1 MTSLL
6 RQRAP
11 IATLGLGLLLIV
23 GCSDK
28 AAPADGGAA
37 GAPAGGRS
45 GGGGAGATGGGGA
58 TGAAG
63 GGGAGR
69 GGGGWGGAAGAGGA
83 AGLGGA
89 GGAAVSYSGCNFIG
103 GVDRISVAKR
113 DPARSLCAVIVFA
126 DGTSA
131 NPSGVTLPQNWKVEF
146 AFTTTSVGACELRAP
161 PTGAARS
168 TSQTGTASWK
178 TGTAAP
184 FTTADVDVVLHFTGD
199 GGAIPDEAIRA
210 TGVDVS
216 HACQ

>member
-83 AGLGGA
+83 GA
-89 GGAAVSYSGCNFIG
+89 GTAVSYSGCNFIG

-146 AFTTTSVGACELRAP
+146 AFITTSVGACELRAP

>member
-83 AGLGGA
+83 GA
-89 GGAAVSYSGCNFIG
+89 GTAVSYSGCNFIG